1 MKVADVVWF
10 TGTSCVG
17 VVKVEDP
24 YDGIKYYISSAS
36 GMNEEID
43 MEHIAAW
50 GASFPK
56 DIGDLLFLKY
66 GRG

>member
-1 MKVADVVWF
+1 MKIVDVVWF
-10 TGTSCVG
+10 SGTSCVG

-36 GMNEEID
+36 GMNEQVD

-56 DIGDLLFLKY
+56 DIGDLLFLNY
-66 GRG
+66 GRR